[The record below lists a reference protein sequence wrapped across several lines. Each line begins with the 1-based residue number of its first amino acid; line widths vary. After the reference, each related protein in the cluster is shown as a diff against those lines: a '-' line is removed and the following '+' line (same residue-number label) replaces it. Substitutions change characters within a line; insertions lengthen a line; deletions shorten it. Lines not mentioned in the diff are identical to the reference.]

1 MSELRFDAMVRFR
14 DALRTRR
21 DALRG
26 TIVGLLV
33 VAGVAGLADDGEAR
47 SRHQKRRKRRRRRR
61 RNRCRGGTTRC
72 SGACVNL
79 NTDPN
84 NCGRCGRECDADEQ
98 CRNGVCGCDVCDDD
112 EACPF
117 QTVQAAV
124 DAASAGATISICKG
138 SYDGNVVV
146 TKNLTLLG
154 AGADDTKLEGEDGG
168 SVVTIADGVTAT
180 VQAVTISGGTGTFL
194 PGEGFVEGGGVLNRG
209 ALTLIDAVISN
220 NRAERGGGIL
230 NLDNRDLTLDNTLVT
245 DNRAASD
252 KPEATFGGGILN
264 LFGANLTLRNGSAI
278 VRNRSL
284 NSAGIHNNGKLE
296 MFDSIVQNNVAEF
309 DGGGI
314 INDEGDARLNNSIVR
329 RNTTRNGRGA
339 GILNLGFNVIIE
351 NGSEIRAN
359 FAATNGGGIFN
370 QVVGTMQIVD
380 SSVVENEANED
391 GGGIYNIGGDVTL
404 TRAAVSDNDA
414 GGRGGGAFNSGPDG
428 PSTSSRLALENSAI
442 RDNTADEGGGIF
454 NTDDG
459 LVTLDGQ
466 SSVTAN
472 DPNNCIGTNACQP

>member
-1 MSELRFDAMVRFR
+1 MDRWRFDAMTRFL

-21 DALRG
+21 TALG
-26 TIVGLLV
+26 ETVAGLLV
-33 VAGVAGLADDGEAR
+33 LAGLAGFGEADEAGAR
-47 SRHQKRRKRRRRRR
+47 NRHKKRRRRRR

-72 SGACVNL
+72 GSSCVNL

-98 CRNGVCGCDVCDDD
+98 CRGGVCGCDVCDDD

-124 DAASAGATISICKG
+124 DAAGAGATITICKG

-146 TKNLTLLG
+146 TKNLTLVG

-180 VQAVTISGGTGTFL
+180 IRGVTISGGTGTFL
-194 PGEGFVEGGGVLNRG
+194 PTEGFVAGGGVLNRG
-209 ALTLIDAVISN
+209 TLTLVDAVVSN

-230 NLDNRDLTLDNTLVT
+230 NFDGRDLTLDNTLVM
-245 DNRAASD
+245 DNRAVTD
-252 KPEATFGGGILN
+252 KPEGTFGGGILN
-264 LFGANLTLRNGSAI
+264 LFSGNLVIRNGSAI

-296 MFDSIVQNNVAEF
+296 MTDSVVQNNVADF
-309 DGGGI
+309 DGAGI
-314 INDEGDARLNNSIVR
+314 INDEGDARLSNTVVR
-329 RNTTRNGRGA
+329 RNTAQAGRGA

-351 NGSEIRAN
+351 NGSEIRENSAG
-359 FAATNGGGIFN
+359 TNGGGIFN
-370 QVVGTMQIVD
+370 QVVGTMQISD
-380 SSVVENEANED
+380 SAIARNEADED

-404 TRAAVSDNDA
+404 TRATVSDNEA

-428 PSTSSRLALENSAI
+428 PSTSSKLALESSTI
-442 RDNTADEGGGIF
+442 RDNEADDGGGIF
-454 NTDDG
+454 NTAGG

-466 SSVTAN
+466 SSVTDN
-472 DPNNCIGTNACQP
+472 DPNNCVGTGVCPP